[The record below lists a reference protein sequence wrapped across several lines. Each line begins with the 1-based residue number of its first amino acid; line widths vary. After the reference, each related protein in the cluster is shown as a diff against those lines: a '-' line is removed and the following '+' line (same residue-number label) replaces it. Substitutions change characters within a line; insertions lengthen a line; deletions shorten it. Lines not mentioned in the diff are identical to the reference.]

1 MPRIIRRFILE
12 SVFSMLLYSFVQVL
26 MLHILLGVGLWAF
39 AFQKP
44 WDGSIVWIFVLCFF
58 LCLPFGP
65 LRPDVHAL
73 GYEFDPLGPT
83 NFVDHA

>member
-12 SVFSMLLYSFVQVL
+12 SVLSMLLYSFVQVL

-44 WDGSIVWIFVLCFF
+44 WDGSIVWVFVSCFF
-58 LCLPFGP
+58 LCFFFLSYVY
-65 LRPDVHAL
+65 LWAL
-73 GYEFDPLGPT
+73 TTGCPCSW
-83 NFVDHA
+83 V